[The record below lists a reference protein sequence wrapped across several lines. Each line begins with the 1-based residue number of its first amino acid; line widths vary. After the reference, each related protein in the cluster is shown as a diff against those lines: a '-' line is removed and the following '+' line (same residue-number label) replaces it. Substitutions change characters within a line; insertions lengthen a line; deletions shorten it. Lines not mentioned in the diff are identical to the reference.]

1 VKTAKAFA
9 KQILERIGKIIQID
23 MAYAVKGGSW
33 LIFGNASSSFLLF
46 LLSIAYAN
54 FLSKDA
60 FGEFKYIQSIAAILV
75 ALTLTGM
82 NTAVTQ
88 AVARGFEG
96 TLRKSILVQLKWGI
110 IYTAASLA
118 VGSIY
123 LYQGNLQLGVSLMA
137 ISILTPIS
145 LSFNTYIAF
154 LNGKKD
160 FKSLSKYNFFSTAFV
175 ASCTFLTMLLTHNVV
190 MLIIANA
197 GANALANLAI
207 YFRVLRTHNPN
218 ESIDPQAIPYG
229 KHLSLMMMFG
239 TISSQIDS
247 ILIFHFL
254 GAAQLAI
261 YTFAVN
267 IPDRL
272 KGFTKILSNL
282 ALPKYSQ
289 KTPLELR
296 RGIKTKLPF
305 LILLLSVLAIVYMGA
320 APLFYHTFFPQYQ
333 ASISLTQIY
342 SISLIASASTI
353 TVAAL
358 LAERSKRDL
367 YIFTSSA
374 SLFQIITSGALIP
387 FFGLSGAVASKLLC
401 LFYNLA
407 LSLILLYRPKMQPV
421 EKP

>member
-1 VKTAKAFA
+1 MKKAKAFA
-9 KQILERIGKIIQID
+9 KRILERIGKIIQLD

-60 FGEFKYIQSIAAILV
+60 FGEFKYIQSIAAVLV

-96 TLRKSILVQLKWGI
+96 TLKKSVIVQLKWGL
-110 IYTAASLA
+110 IYTIASIA
-118 VGSIY
+118 VGAIY
-123 LYQGNLQLGVSLMA
+123 LYRGNFQLGVSLMA
-137 ISILTPIS
+137 ISVLTPIS

-160 FKSLSKYNFFSTAFV
+160 FKALSKYNFISTAFV
-175 ASCTFLTMLLTHNVV
+175 TICTLLTMLLTHNVIL
-190 MLIIANA
+190 LIIANA
-197 GANALANLAI
+197 GANAIANLAI
-207 YFRVLRTHNPN
+207 YFRILRTHSPN
-218 ESIDPQAIPYG
+218 VASDPQAIPYG
-229 KHLSLMMMFG
+229 KHVSLMGVFG
-239 TISSQIDS
+239 TVSSQIDS

-254 GAAQLAI
+254 GAAELSI
-261 YTFAVN
+261 FTFAVN

-289 KTPLELR
+289 KNPLELR
-296 RGIKTKLPF
+296 RGIRTKLP
-305 LILLLSVLAIVYMGA
+305 LLLLLLAAFVVVYAGA
-320 APLFYHTFFPQYQ
+320 APFFYRVFFPQYQ
-333 ASISLTQIY
+333 ASVPLTQIY
-342 SISLIASASTI
+342 SLSLIASASTI

-358 LAERSKRDL
+358 LAERSKQDL

-374 SLFQIITSGALIP
+374 SLFQILTSAVLIP
-387 FFGLSGAVASKLLC
+387 FFGLYGAVVARLLS

-407 LSLILLYRPKMQPV
+407 LSILLLYRPKMSPV